1 MFISD
6 SSADHLHILR
16 RISHQSLAAVIIS
29 TTFLTNHG
37 WDQAKSKANPI
48 SREHIIMLHHF
59 PLDFR
64 KITSWHILA
73 YYAQA
78 GGEISPLPLPEQDG
92 SALTDRS
99 WPTPKWTMNAGTTQE
114 QVGQWNKPPS
124 KIGNDWSQWKWGG
137 YYGYRVVRNQLG
149 NAGYGSMGRPS
160 LAKRLAMTCKTSS
173 LEGINI
179 IWAIFAGHK
188 PHNFEMWILCE
199 SWYAVESAQKQPI
212 STHINLLP
220 LGLSHIKW
228 LEVVS
233 RPRARFRFSILMLLH
248 LTGYWFGSC
257 FIAVRSVLLEGD
269 LSNRCDL
276 DHLKPLASILLVYTI
291 WLWLT

>member
-1 MFISD
+1 MKM
-6 SSADHLHILR
+6 
-16 RISHQSLAAVIIS
+16 
-29 TTFLTNHG
+29 G
-37 WDQAKSKANPI
+37 WLL
-48 SREHIIMLHHF
+48 SR
-59 PLDFR
+59 
-64 KITSWHILA
+64 
-73 YYAQA
+73 
-78 GGEISPLPLPEQDG
+78 
-92 SALTDRS
+92 
-99 WPTPKWTMNAGTTQE
+99 QE
-114 QVGQWNKPPS
+114 P
-124 KIGNDWSQWKWGG
+124 
-137 YYGYRVVRNQLG
+137 
-149 NAGYGSMGRPS
+149 AGYGSMGRPS

-173 LEGINI
+173 LERINI

-257 FIAVRSVLLEGD
+257 FIAVRSVLLEGSTYLTYLALLLILYGD
-269 LSNRCDL
+269 ANVHRRKGVQEQFQNGITSWLLSNWCDL
-276 DHLKPLASILLVYTI
+276 DHLKPLASILVVYTI
-291 WLWLT
+291 RLFNIAMENLYKWRC